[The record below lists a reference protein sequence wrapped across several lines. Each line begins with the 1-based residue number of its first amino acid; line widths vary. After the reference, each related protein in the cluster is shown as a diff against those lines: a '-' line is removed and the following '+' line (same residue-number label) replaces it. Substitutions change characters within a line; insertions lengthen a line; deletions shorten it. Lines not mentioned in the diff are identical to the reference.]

1 MKKGRIST
9 IVLVVILLA
18 GLCLLL
24 YPTVSDCWN
33 RLHQSKVIADYDEA
47 VSQLDDARC
56 DELWQEAVEYNETL
70 LGNPD
75 RFKMTDEERA
85 RYEQLL
91 DVSGNG
97 IIGSVD
103 IPSIGCS
110 LPVYHGTNEAV
121 LQIAVGHIE
130 GSSLPVG
137 GPGTHCVLSGHRGLP
152 SARLFTDIDK
162 LEPGDRFSLR
172 VLNKTLTYEVD
183 KISIVLPY
191 ELDNLQIE
199 EGADYCT
206 LVTCTPY
213 GVNDHRLLVRG
224 HRVEGSASDDAARVV
239 SDAIQID
246 PMVVAAAVG
255 TCMLVILLVALV
267 ASAGKRASKGRRERG
282 GNCGK

>member
-33 RLHQSKVIADYDEA
+33 RLHQSKAIADYDEA

-70 LGNPD
+70 LSNPD

-85 RYEQLL
+85 RYEHLL
-91 DVSGNG
+91 DVLGNG

>member
-24 YPTVSDCWN
+24 YPTVSDYWN
-33 RLHQSKVIADYDEA
+33 RLHQSKAIADYDEA

>member
-97 IIGSVD
+97 IIGSVV

-137 GPGTHCVLSGHRGLP
+137 GPGTHCVLSGHCGLP